1 MRLSI
6 KKRWVLEDGARR
18 SPSYLSLPSSY
29 MDNSSKFVFKKMR
42 EARNRLLKTQQY
54 YLNRSSGYC
63 IFLQSRF
70 GFDSIFFKVGLD
82 LVCNYVNVGLDLIR
96 FSSKLVWIW
105 YVIMSKLVWIWYQF
119 SSMLVWIWCNF
130 LQKLVWIWK

>member
-18 SPSYLSLPSSY
+18 PPSYLSLPSSY

-42 EARNRLLKTQQY
+42 EARNSLLKTQQY

-63 IFLQSRF
+63 IFIQRWF
-70 GFDSIFFKVGLD
+70 GFG
-82 LVCNYVNVGLDLIR
+82 
-96 FSSKLVWIW
+96 
-105 YVIMSKLVWIWYQF
+105 M
-119 SSMLVWIWCNF
+119 
-130 LQKLVWIWK
+130 